1 MKPFVYE
8 PPKTPLDILYIDEDV
23 LVVNKPSG
31 LLTVPGKELK
41 HHDSLE
47 LRVKIEYPNSFLV
60 HRLDMDTSGVI
71 IFALSKSTQRSLN
84 LQFEKRIVKKLYEA
98 RVFGNIKEDNGFIDL
113 PLIVD
118 WPNRPLQKID
128 AKEGKSALTH
138 WQVLDREGD
147 VTRVALMPETGR
159 THQLRVHM
167 LSTGIFRSPIGNR
180 VWKFWSNVRDEEFVT
195 WFENNVLD
203 PTAAKEKLE
212 KFRTENPDLYEREK
226 NSGNKLFRGLE

>member
-1 MKPFVYE
+1 MKSFIYT
-8 PPKTPLDILYIDEDV
+8 PPQASLDILYIDQDI

-31 LLTVPGKELK
+31 LLSVPGKGLY
-41 HHDSLE
+41 HQDSLE
-47 LRVKIEYPNSFLV
+47 LRIKVEYTNSFLV
-60 HRLDMDTSGVI
+60 HRLDMDTSGAM
-71 IFALSKSTQRSLN
+71 IFALNKVTQRSLN
-84 LQFEKRIVKKLYEA
+84 MQFEKRIVKKTYEA

-167 LSTGIFRSPIGNR
+167 MSLGHTILGDRFYGN
-180 VWKFWSNVRDEEFVT
+180 VAEINLANE
-195 WFENNVLD
+195 LQLH
-203 PTAAKEKLE
+203 AK
-212 KFRTENPDLYEREK
+212 DLMIIHPK
-226 NSGNKLFRGLE
+226 NGKKITFKAPLPF

>member
-8 PPKTPLDILYIDEDV
+8 PPKTPLDILYIDDDV

-98 RVFGNIKEDNGFIDL
+98 RVFGNITEDNGFIDL

-167 LSTGIFRSPIGNR
+167 MSLGHTILGDRFYGN
-180 VWKFWSNVRDEEFVT
+180 VAEINLANE
-195 WFENNVLD
+195 LQLH
-203 PTAAKEKLE
+203 AK
-212 KFRTENPDLYEREK
+212 DLMIIHPK
-226 NSGNKLFRGLE
+226 NGKKITFKAPLPF

>member
-71 IFALSKSTQRSLN
+71 IFAMSKSTQRALN

-98 RVFGNIKEDNGFIDL
+98 RVFGNITEDNGFIDL

-167 LSTGIFRSPIGNR
+167 MSLGHTILGDRFYGN
-180 VWKFWSNVRDEEFVT
+180 VAEINLANE
-195 WFENNVLD
+195 LQLH
-203 PTAAKEKLE
+203 AK
-212 KFRTENPDLYEREK
+212 DLMIIHPK
-226 NSGNKLFRGLE
+226 NGKKITFKAPLPF

>member
-47 LRVKIEYPNSFLV
+47 LRVKIEYPNSFLI

-98 RVFGNIKEDNGFIDL
+98 RVFGNITEDNGFIDL

-138 WQVLDREGD
+138 WQVLEREGD

-167 LSTGIFRSPIGNR
+167 MSLGHTILGDRFYGNVAEINLANELQLHAKDLMIFHP
-180 VWKFWSNVRDEEFVT
+180 
-195 WFENNVLD
+195 
-203 PTAAKEKLE
+203 
-212 KFRTENPDLYEREK
+212 K
-226 NSGNKLFRGLE
+226 NGKKITFKAPLPF

>member
-47 LRVKIEYPNSFLV
+47 LRVKIEYPNSFLI

-98 RVFGNIKEDNGFIDL
+98 RVFGNITEDNGFIDL

-167 LSTGIFRSPIGNR
+167 MSLGHTILGDRFYGN
-180 VWKFWSNVRDEEFVT
+180 VAEINLANE
-195 WFENNVLD
+195 LQLH
-203 PTAAKEKLE
+203 AK
-212 KFRTENPDLYEREK
+212 DLMIIHPK
-226 NSGNKLFRGLE
+226 NGKKITFKAPLPF

>member
-8 PPKTPLDILYIDEDV
+8 PPKTPLNILYIDEDV

-71 IFALSKSTQRSLN
+71 IFALSKTTQRSLN

-128 AKEGKSALTH
+128 AKEGKTALTH

-167 LSTGIFRSPIGNR
+167 MSLGHTILGDRFYGN
-180 VWKFWSNVRDEEFVT
+180 VAEINLANE
-195 WFENNVLD
+195 LQLH
-203 PTAAKEKLE
+203 AK
-212 KFRTENPDLYEREK
+212 DLMIIHPK
-226 NSGNKLFRGLE
+226 NGKKITFKAPLPF

>member
-147 VTRVALMPETGR
+147 VTRVALVPETGR

-167 LSTGIFRSPIGNR
+167 MSLGHTILGDRFYGN
-180 VWKFWSNVRDEEFVT
+180 VAEINLANE
-195 WFENNVLD
+195 LQLH
-203 PTAAKEKLE
+203 AK
-212 KFRTENPDLYEREK
+212 DLMIIHPK
-226 NSGNKLFRGLE
+226 NGKKITFKAPLPF

>member
-8 PPKTPLDILYIDEDV
+8 PPKTPLDILYIDDDV

-47 LRVKIEYPNSFLV
+47 LRVKIEYPNSFLI

-167 LSTGIFRSPIGNR
+167 MSLGHTILGDRFYGNVDEINLANELQLHAKDLMIFHP
-180 VWKFWSNVRDEEFVT
+180 
-195 WFENNVLD
+195 
-203 PTAAKEKLE
+203 
-212 KFRTENPDLYEREK
+212 K
-226 NSGNKLFRGLE
+226 NGKKITFKAPLPF

>member
-47 LRVKIEYPNSFLV
+47 LRIKIEYPNSFLV

-98 RVFGNIKEDNGFIDL
+98 RVFGNITEDNGFIDL

-167 LSTGIFRSPIGNR
+167 MSLGHTILGDRFYGN
-180 VWKFWSNVRDEEFVT
+180 VAEINLANE
-195 WFENNVLD
+195 LQLH
-203 PTAAKEKLE
+203 AK
-212 KFRTENPDLYEREK
+212 DLMIIHPK
-226 NSGNKLFRGLE
+226 NGKKITFKAPLPF

>member
-167 LSTGIFRSPIGNR
+167 MSLGHTILGDRFYGN
-180 VWKFWSNVRDEEFVT
+180 VAEINLANE
-195 WFENNVLD
+195 LQLH
-203 PTAAKEKLE
+203 AK
-212 KFRTENPDLYEREK
+212 DLMILHPK
-226 NSGNKLFRGLE
+226 NGKKITFKAPLPF

>member
-8 PPKTPLDILYIDEDV
+8 PPRTPLDILYIDEDV

-167 LSTGIFRSPIGNR
+167 MSLGHTILGDRFYGN
-180 VWKFWSNVRDEEFVT
+180 VAEINLANE
-195 WFENNVLD
+195 LQLH
-203 PTAAKEKLE
+203 AK
-212 KFRTENPDLYEREK
+212 DLMIIHPK
-226 NSGNKLFRGLE
+226 NGKKITFKAPLPF

>member
-8 PPKTPLDILYIDEDV
+8 PPKNPLDILYIDEDV

-47 LRVKIEYPNSFLV
+47 LRIKIEYPNSFLV

-167 LSTGIFRSPIGNR
+167 MSIGHTILGDR
-180 VWKFWSNVRDEEFVT
+180 FYGNVAEINLANE
-195 WFENNVLD
+195 LQLH
-203 PTAAKEKLE
+203 AK
-212 KFRTENPDLYEREK
+212 DLMIIHPK
-226 NSGNKLFRGLE
+226 NGKKITFKAPLPF

>member
-47 LRVKIEYPNSFLV
+47 LRVKIEYPNSFLI

-98 RVFGNIKEDNGFIDL
+98 RVFGNITEDNGFIDL

-128 AKEGKSALTH
+128 AKEGKSALTN

-167 LSTGIFRSPIGNR
+167 MSLGHTILGDRFYGNVAEINLANELQLHAKDLMIFHP
-180 VWKFWSNVRDEEFVT
+180 
-195 WFENNVLD
+195 
-203 PTAAKEKLE
+203 
-212 KFRTENPDLYEREK
+212 K
-226 NSGNKLFRGLE
+226 NGKKITFKAPLPF

>member
-8 PPKTPLDILYIDEDV
+8 PPKTPLDILYIDEDI

-167 LSTGIFRSPIGNR
+167 MSLGHTILGDRFYGN
-180 VWKFWSNVRDEEFVT
+180 VAEINLANE
-195 WFENNVLD
+195 LQLH
-203 PTAAKEKLE
+203 AK
-212 KFRTENPDLYEREK
+212 DLMIIHPK
-226 NSGNKLFRGLE
+226 NGKKITFKAPLPF

>member
-167 LSTGIFRSPIGNR
+167 MSLGHTILGDRFYGN
-180 VWKFWSNVRDEEFVT
+180 VAEINLANKLQLHAKQLVVNHPKSGKSLAFVSNVPF
-195 WFENNVLD
+195 
-203 PTAAKEKLE
+203 
-212 KFRTENPDLYEREK
+212 
-226 NSGNKLFRGLE
+226 

>member
-8 PPKTPLDILYIDEDV
+8 PPKTPLDILYIDDDV

-47 LRVKIEYPNSFLV
+47 LRVKIEYPNSFLI

-167 LSTGIFRSPIGNR
+167 MSLGHTILGDRFYGN
-180 VWKFWSNVRDEEFVT
+180 VAEINLANE
-195 WFENNVLD
+195 LQLH
-203 PTAAKEKLE
+203 AK
-212 KFRTENPDLYEREK
+212 DLMIIHPK
-226 NSGNKLFRGLE
+226 NGKKITFKAPLPF

>member
-1 MKPFVYE
+1 M
-8 PPKTPLDILYIDEDV
+8 
-23 LVVNKPSG
+23 VVNKPSG

-167 LSTGIFRSPIGNR
+167 MSLGHTILGDRFYGN
-180 VWKFWSNVRDEEFVT
+180 VAEINLANE
-195 WFENNVLD
+195 LQLH
-203 PTAAKEKLE
+203 AK
-212 KFRTENPDLYEREK
+212 DLIIIHPK
-226 NSGNKLFRGLE
+226 NGKKITFKAPLPF

>member
-8 PPKTPLDILYIDEDV
+8 PPKTPLDILYIDDDV

-71 IFALSKSTQRSLN
+71 IFALSKSTQKSLN

-167 LSTGIFRSPIGNR
+167 MSLGHTILGDRFYGN
-180 VWKFWSNVRDEEFVT
+180 VAEINLANE
-195 WFENNVLD
+195 LQLH
-203 PTAAKEKLE
+203 AK
-212 KFRTENPDLYEREK
+212 DLMIIHPK
-226 NSGNKLFRGLE
+226 NGKKITFKAPLPF

>member
-8 PPKTPLDILYIDEDV
+8 PPKTPLDILYIDDDV

-47 LRVKIEYPNSFLV
+47 LRVKIEYPNSFLI

-98 RVFGNIKEDNGFIDL
+98 RVFGNITEDNGFIDL

-138 WQVLDREGD
+138 WQVLDREGN

-167 LSTGIFRSPIGNR
+167 MSLGHTILGDRFYGN
-180 VWKFWSNVRDEEFVT
+180 VAEINLANE
-195 WFENNVLD
+195 LQLH
-203 PTAAKEKLE
+203 AK
-212 KFRTENPDLYEREK
+212 DLMIIHPK
-226 NSGNKLFRGLE
+226 NGKKITFKAPLPF

>member
-71 IFALSKSTQRSLN
+71 IFALSKSTQRLLN

-159 THQLRVHM
+159 THQLRLHM
-167 LSTGIFRSPIGNR
+167 MSLGHTILGDRFYGN
-180 VWKFWSNVRDEEFVT
+180 VAEINLANE
-195 WFENNVLD
+195 LQLH
-203 PTAAKEKLE
+203 AK
-212 KFRTENPDLYEREK
+212 DLMIIHPK
-226 NSGNKLFRGLE
+226 NGKKITFKAPLPF

>member
-8 PPKTPLDILYIDEDV
+8 PPKTPLDILYIDDDV

-47 LRVKIEYPNSFLV
+47 LRVKIEYPNSFLI

-98 RVFGNIKEDNGFIDL
+98 RVFGNITEDNGFIDL

-167 LSTGIFRSPIGNR
+167 MSLGHTILGDRFYGNVAEINLANELQLHAKDLMIFHP
-180 VWKFWSNVRDEEFVT
+180 
-195 WFENNVLD
+195 
-203 PTAAKEKLE
+203 
-212 KFRTENPDLYEREK
+212 K
-226 NSGNKLFRGLE
+226 NGKKITFKAPLPF

>member
-47 LRVKIEYPNSFLV
+47 LRVKIEYPNSFLI

-98 RVFGNIKEDNGFIDL
+98 RVFGNITEDNGFIDL

-167 LSTGIFRSPIGNR
+167 MSLGHTILGDRFYGN
-180 VWKFWSNVRDEEFVT
+180 VAEIILANE
-195 WFENNVLD
+195 LQLH
-203 PTAAKEKLE
+203 AK
-212 KFRTENPDLYEREK
+212 DLMIIHPK
-226 NSGNKLFRGLE
+226 NGKKITFKAPLPF